1 MAHLHFEEFYLQKWG
16 ILVATLSNFIMQQI
30 VFKITPPLDYASK
43 VPAQYLEP
51 LMSINLLARLILHR
65 MAILER
71 LKL

>member
-1 MAHLHFEEFYLQKWG
+1 MAHLHFEEFYLKKWG

-51 LMSINLLARLILHR
+51 LMSINLLAQSTLRR
-65 MAILER
+65 M
-71 LKL
+71 LKLELL